1 MKCRVRIVIIF
12 LIIAFFFPVYVFLGK
27 LNEGRSE
34 FDLISSS
41 PLESAPPE
49 LVLATTALGGFRGI
63 VVDYLWIRAMELQR
77 SGKFFEL
84 VQIYD
89 WIGKMEPRMEM
100 VWGHNAWNMA
110 YNISVELPS
119 AEERWVWI
127 KRGIE
132 LLRDEGLKYNPGSIM
147 LYRELAWIYL
157 HKIGKFHDR
166 FHWYYKMKLAEEM
179 GGALDKDGSAL
190 IAPGGKAAEKLV
202 KELKLEPERM
212 SELTEIYGPLDWRLA
227 QSHAIYW
234 LTKGAEIYGEEQAVN
249 YDRLILHAIISLCET
264 GKFVRTPEGFILAE
278 PDFRFLDTAD
288 RLYRE
293 LREKYGKETGL
304 SSAHENF
311 LQSAVILLYTYGRN
325 RKALEYYGRLR
336 KLKPPNYRLPIEDYI
351 FARIKENIEGAS
363 PLEVSALIHGTLRQA
378 LMSLAIGDDEKSAG
392 LENLAKL
399 IWKKHMEKY
408 GDNEN
413 YRLPPFKVMRDSIV
427 KRALEGEFPQNLQ
440 DSLRERFGV
449 DAQ

>member
-1 MKCRVRIVIIF
+1 MKRVVILLLIVV
-12 LIIAFFFPVYVFLGK
+12 FFSLTHLCLGK
-27 LNEGRSE
+27 LNEGRDE
-34 FDLISSS
+34 FQLLSS
-41 PLESAPPE
+41 PFESAPPE

-63 VVDYLWIRAMELQR
+63 IVDYLWIRAMELQR

-119 AEERWVWI
+119 AEERWTWI

-132 LLRDEGLKYNPGSIM
+132 LLRDEGLKYNPRSTL

-166 FHWYYKMKLAEEM
+166 FHWYYKMKLSEEM
-179 GGALDKDGSAL
+179 
-190 IAPGGKAAEKLV
+190 E
-202 KELKLEPERM
+202 ELKLEPERM
-212 SELTEIYGPLDWRLA
+212 LELTEIYGPLDWRLA

-234 LTKGAEIYGEEQAVN
+234 LTKGVEVSGEEQALN
-249 YDRLILHAIISLCET
+249 YDRLILHAVISLCET
-264 GKFVRTPEGFILAE
+264 GRFVRTPAGFILTE

-293 LREKYGKETGL
+293 MMEKYGRETGL
-304 SSAHENF
+304 ASAHENF
-311 LQSAVILLYTYGRN
+311 LQSSVMLLYTYGQN
-325 RKALEYYGRLR
+325 RKSLECYRRLR
-336 KLKPPNYRLPIEDYI
+336 KLNPVHYRLPFEDYI
-351 FARIKENIEGAS
+351 FARIRENIKGAS
-363 PLEVSALIHGTLRQA
+363 PLEMSALIHGILRQA

-399 IWKKHMEKY
+399 IWKKYMEKY

-413 YRLPPFKVMRDSIV
+413 YRLPPFKVMRDSVV
-427 KRALEGEFPQNLQ
+427 KRVLEGEFPQNLQ
-440 DSLRERFGV
+440 NRLRERLGYV
-449 DAQ
+449 SETSE